1 MQQPTL
7 DPLDSTLSTDDTQ
20 QHKQFMQEGAAQSV
34 ALLKAVGNS
43 HRMLVLCLL
52 MEFGELTVT
61 QMLDQI
67 DLSQSALSQHL
78 ARMRDEQLVTYRR
91 ESQTLYYR
99 ISDPNVRQLI
109 ATLKAIFCPNN

>member
-7 DPLDSTLSTDDTQ
+7 SSLDSTLSTDETQ
-20 QHKQFMQEGAAQSV
+20 RHKQFMQEGATQAV
-34 ALLKAVGNS
+34 ALLKAVGNP

-52 MEFGELTVT
+52 MEYGELTVT
-61 QMLDQI
+61 QMLHQI

-78 ARMRDEQLVTYRR
+78 ARMRDEELVTYRR

-109 ATLKAIFCPNN
+109 GTLKAIFCPDN